1 LLMHE
6 VAQNTSVK
14 IPWERGDNIKGK
26 V

>member
-1 LLMHE
+1 LLMQE